1 MKAILDF
8 VYSGSVNVP
17 RDRLK
22 DFLVAAN
29 SLKVQELLQNSVNA
43 VNGGTEDSD
52 EFLTSD
58 TAAIEI
64 ENTCTVKMEPEAFLD
79 VVKSEHIE
87 AVDSDTEVFK
97 VEHLEVL
104 DDRPEG
110 GGGGGGG
117 VCNLQVRTDIL
128 SSGSA
133 VLIPEPPT
141 TLTHHHPIAGHDH
154 HSIAGHDHHPLAGH
168 DHHPLAGHDHHPMA
182 GVGQEPQINFPETAQ
197 ELVRNR
203 IFGWNQKRA
212 LVGLESAEKIL
223 TKKPC
228 VCTQC
233 GARFSYRNQL
243 TEHKRTA
250 HD

>member
-17 RDRLK
+17 RERLN
-22 DFLVAAN
+22 DFLAAAN
-29 SLKVQELLQNSVNA
+29 SLKVQELLQSSVNA
-43 VNGGTEDSD
+43 VNDGSD
-52 EFLTSD
+52 ECLTTND

-64 ENTCTVKMEPEAFLD
+64 ENTCTVKLEPQAFLD
-79 VVKSEHIE
+79 VVKSEHVE
-87 AVDSDTEVFK
+87 AIIVSDTEDFNG
-97 VEHLEVL
+97 ELL
-104 DDRPEG
+104 DGRPEG
-110 GGGGGGG
+110 VGGG
-117 VCNLQVRTDIL
+117 VGNLQIRTDIL
-128 SSGSA
+128 NSASA
-133 VLIPEPPT
+133 VLIPETPALPHHQ
-141 TLTHHHPIAGHDH
+141 HHHPIA
-154 HSIAGHDHHPLAGH
+154 AHDHHPIAG
-168 DHHPLAGHDHHPMA
+168 L
-182 GVGQEPQINFPETAQ
+182 GQEPQINFPETAQ

>member
-1 MKAILDF
+1 MAETEIHQEIIIVLRDINRIDMKAILDF

-22 DFLVAAN
+22 DFLGAAN
-29 SLKVQELLQNSVNA
+29 SLKVQELLQNSENA
-43 VNGGTEDSD
+43 VNDSPD
-52 EFLTSD
+52 ELLTTND
-58 TAAIEI
+58 TAASIEI
-64 ENTCTVKMEPEAFLD
+64 ENTCTVKLEPQSFLD
-79 VVKSEHIE
+79 LVKSEHVE
-87 AVDSDTEVFK
+87 AIVSDTEDFK
-97 VEHLEVL
+97 VEHLEVH
-104 DDRPEG
+104 DTRPE
-110 GGGGGGG
+110 GGGG

-133 VLIPEPPT
+133 VMIPEPPT
-141 TLTHHHPIAGHDH
+141 LAHHHPIAGHDH
-154 HSIAGHDHHPLAGH
+154 HSIAGHDHHPIAG
-168 DHHPLAGHDHHPMA
+168 L
-182 GVGQEPQINFPETAQ
+182 GQEPQINFPETAQ
-197 ELVRNR
+197 DLVRNR